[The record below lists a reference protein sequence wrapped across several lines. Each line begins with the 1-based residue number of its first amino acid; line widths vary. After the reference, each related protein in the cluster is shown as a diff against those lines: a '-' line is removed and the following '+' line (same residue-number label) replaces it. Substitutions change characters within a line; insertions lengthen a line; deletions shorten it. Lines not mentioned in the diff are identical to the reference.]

1 MIRQPKIIH
10 LILIL
15 KILDGS
21 IMGLHNL
28 NEKKNNQILKNIF
41 KTLSDDHIYSIL
53 EWLCCTK
60 I

>member
-28 NEKKNNQILKNIF
+28 NEKMNNQILRNIF

-53 EWLCCTK
+53 EY
-60 I
+60 